1 MKDFI
6 VLTHF
11 KSIWQKERST
21 TRGYFLAGRAMLWF
35 PVSIYTPTS
44 GVFFVHFGNISLV
57 YCTIAV
63 IFI

>member
-1 MKDFI
+1 MKDLI

-57 YCTIAV
+57 YCTTAV

>member
-11 KSIWQKERST
+11 KSIWKKERST

-44 GVFFVHFGNISLV
+44 VFFW
-57 YCTIAV
+57 Y
-63 IFI
+63 IFEIFLMFIVP

>member
-1 MKDFI
+1 MKDLI

-44 GVFFVHFGNISLV
+44 GVFWYILE
-57 YCTIAV
+57 
-63 IFI
+63 IFLWFIIP